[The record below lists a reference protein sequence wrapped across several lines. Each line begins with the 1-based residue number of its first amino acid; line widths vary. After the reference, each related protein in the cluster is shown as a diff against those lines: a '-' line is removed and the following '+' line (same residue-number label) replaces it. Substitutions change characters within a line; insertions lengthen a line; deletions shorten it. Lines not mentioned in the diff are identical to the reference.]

1 MRGEKNLNT
10 PSLAVYTLSMVAS
23 CHTARRWVRAGPKM
37 ARGLVCVTYLPLGSM
52 AVQTGLGSAVA
63 SALPVVDV
71 EVEWELGHL
80 SAKLD

>member
-1 MRGEKNLNT
+1 
-10 PSLAVYTLSMVAS
+10 
-23 CHTARRWVRAGPKM
+23 M